1 MTSAESFAK
10 RVFFWASIYGFLVIA
25 PQYFLEERIGRD
37 NPPPITHPEHFYGF
51 VGVALAWQLAFY
63 LIARDPQRL
72 RPIIPAAVAEKW
84 LFGIAA
90 MKLLYDGRVQSILGL
105 FAGIDIVLGIL
116 FLIAYL
122 RLGLALAEN

>member
-1 MTSAESFAK
+1 MTSAETFAK

-51 VGVALAWQLAFY
+51 VGVALAWQFAFL
-63 LIARDPQRL
+63 LISRNPVRL
-72 RPIIPAAVAEKW
+72 RPIMPAAVAEKW
-84 LFGIAA
+84 LFGFAA
-90 MKLLYDGRVQSILGL
+90 MKLLYEGRVQTILGF

-116 FLIAYL
+116 FLAAYL
-122 RLGLALAEN
+122 RLFRVSVEK